1 MAVIEIHGFPGAGK
15 TTVLTMIA
23 QRALLGKTTL
33 DIPPKKAVYTTFE
46 CPGCYKLNWGDLGK
60 YYIHD
65 ALLIVDELG
74 LLADNRKYKSF
85 SDDLTYFFKMHRH
98 ANLTLIW
105 ASQSASDVDLKIRM
119 VTERSYIIDKY
130 FCFTAIKP
138 ILKKHT
144 VKSGQPEISF
154 ELAPPY
160 MWSWCLRPLW
170 YAYFDSYDFKALPD
184 YCPESWQVGIDSLP
198 ERKRK
203 TKEKFFC
210 GLKKILKLKK

>member
-23 QRALLGKTTL
+23 QRSLADKTTL
-33 DIPPKKAVYTTFE
+33 DIPPFKNVYTTFE
-46 CPGCYKLNWGDLGK
+46 CPGCYKLEWGDLGK

-98 ANLTLIW
+98 ANLWLVW
-105 ASQSASDVDLKIRM
+105 ASQSATDVDLKIRT
-119 VTERSYIIDKY
+119 VTERSYIIDRY

-138 ILKKHT
+138 ILKKHD
-144 VKSGQPEISF
+144 VKHGQPDIKF
-154 ELAPPY
+154 ELAPPA
-160 MWSWCLRPLW
+160 MWQWCFRPRW
-170 YAYFDSYDFKALPD
+170 YSYFDSFNFKDLPD
-184 YCPESWQVGIDSLP
+184 YQPVPWDTTADSLP
-198 ERKRK
+198 VRQKNFWSRF
-203 TKEKFFC
+203 KF
-210 GLKKILKLKK
+210 KKSE

>member
-1 MAVIEIHGFPGAGK
+1 MAVIEIHGFPGSGK

-23 QRALLGKTTL
+23 QRALLGLSTL
-33 DIPPKKAVYTTFE
+33 DIPTQKTVYTTFE

-98 ANLTLIW
+98 ANLTLVW
-105 ASQSASDVDLKIRM
+105 ASQSATDVDLKIRT

-138 ILKKHT
+138 VLKRHT
-144 VKSGQPEISF
+144 VKSGQPEILF
-154 ELAPPY
+154 ELAPLY
-160 MWSWCLRPLW
+160 MWQWCFRPHW
-170 YAYFDSYDFKALPD
+170 YSYFDSYDLKKLPD
-184 YCPESWQVGIDSLP
+184 YQPEFWDVAIDSLP
-198 ERKRK
+198 ERRRK
-203 TKEKFFC
+203 FRNNLFSF
-210 GLKKILKLKK
+210 LKKK